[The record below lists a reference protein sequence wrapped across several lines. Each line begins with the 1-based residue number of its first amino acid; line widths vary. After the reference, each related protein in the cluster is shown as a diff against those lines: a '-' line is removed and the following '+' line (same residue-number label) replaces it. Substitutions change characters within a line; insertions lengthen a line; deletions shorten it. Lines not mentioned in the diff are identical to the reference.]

1 MQSEATTMRKNQTR
15 WLYFLGL
22 ISLVSVS
29 LYSPEAHA
37 DSDWLKFVKKDS
49 LLNTYKTCYAVQ
61 EDLLWQ
67 GTYGDGVIVKDGKTE
82 RVISNKNTRS
92 TPPIDDGLVS
102 DYITSITID
111 ENHGRVWIGTNE
123 GLSSCNME
131 GQEWS
136 RYSEKNVLPNNVI
149 RCLTMDNSGNL
160 WVGTPSGVVM
170 YDGETWKKFDESN
183 GLAQNSVHSIKA
195 KGNSVWVGTVGGTIN
210 RYKDGQWMTFAK
222 LD

>member
-1 MQSEATTMRKNQTR
+1 MRKNQNS

-29 LYSPEAHA
+29 FCSQKVQA
-37 DSDWLKFVKKDS
+37 DSDWLKYFKKDS

-61 EDLLWQ
+61 EDYLWQ
-67 GTYGDGVIVKDGKTE
+67 GTYGDGVIIKDGKNQKI
-82 RVISNKNTRS
+82 ISNKNTRTS
-92 TPPIDDGLVS
+92 PPIDDGLVS

-111 ENHGRVWIGTNE
+111 EQRGRVWIGTNE
-123 GLSSCNME
+123 GLCSCNLE
-131 GQEWS
+131 GKEWS
-136 RYSEKNVLPNNVI
+136 RYSEKNELPNNVI

-160 WVGTPSGVVM
+160 WVGTPSGVVVF
-170 YDGETWKKFDESN
+170 DGENWKRFTEGN

-210 RYKDGQWMTFAK
+210 RYKDGQWMTFANF
-222 LD
+222 D